1 MSSTLDRSKT
11 LFKGKGNTLIRNK
24 NATCDNGKERD
35 LNTHSQKKLNTM
47 KCRKLIRE
55 AKDFKE
61 NPMVTRINDNELNF
75 LE

>member
-1 MSSTLDRSKT
+1 
-11 LFKGKGNTLIRNK
+11 
-24 NATCDNGKERD
+24 
-35 LNTHSQKKLNTM
+35 M